1 MDAKYGEA
9 YRELFEKHWWW
20 RSRNELIVDRLRELR
35 SPDWKRVLD
44 IGCGDALFFDRLA
57 EFGEV
62 EGVEPCPELVNPQNP
77 HRNRIQICPFDVSFR
92 PGKQYSLILM
102 LDVLEHLQHPEAA
115 LRHALDLLLP
125 SGLVILTVP
134 AFKVLWTYHDDLNHH
149 LTRYTKRS
157 FRRIA
162 RQAGLEIREAR
173 YLYHWTW
180 PVKLGVRALEGLAQT
195 KSNPPR
201 IPPSWANEA
210 LFRLSRFEQ
219 KTLSALPMPFGSS
232 LLVVA
237 GKAQA

>member
-1 MDAKYGEA
+1 
-9 YRELFEKHWWW
+9 
-20 RSRNELIVDRLRELR
+20 
-35 SPDWKRVLD
+35 
-44 IGCGDALFFDRLA
+44 
-57 EFGEV
+57 
-62 EGVEPCPELVNPQNP
+62 
-77 HRNRIQICPFDVSFR
+77 
-92 PGKQYSLILM
+92 
-102 LDVLEHLQHPEAA
+102 
-115 LRHALDLLLP
+115 LP

-195 KSNPPR
+195 KPNPPR

-237 GKAQA
+237 GKAAGVRSRTGEPVQLTGKRRWAGQRGGFDRPRPHMILFQRVFE